1 MADAGRKDFSSK
13 LSEAV
18 TPDSQKSTYDK
29 AKETAT
35 DYLDKAAAKVTPD
48 DQKTF
53 GQSVSDHVQ
62 QGHDDAKSKLDAD
75 SKTWGDSANELLESG
90 KKTVNEAA
98 EYVSGAVTGAKE
110 GADKGV
116 SEVKK

>member
-18 TPDSQKSTYDK
+18 KPESEKSTFDK

-35 DYLDKAAAKVTPD
+35 DYLDKAAAKMTPD
-48 DQKTF
+48 SEKSF
-53 GQSVSDHVQ
+53 GQTVSDHIQ
-62 QGHDDAKSKLDAD
+62 QGHDDAKSKVDAEG
-75 SKTWGDSANELLESG
+75 KTWSDSANELLENG
-90 KKTVNEAA
+90 KKAVSEAA

-116 SEVKK
+116 SDAKK